1 MTKFAVFTLILMVAG
16 SVIRLYAQVPPPK
29 PPPPANAA
37 GDAHSALPPGA
48 GRDLVVR
55 TCSQCHAVEIVT
67 QQHMGLDGWKK
78 LVDLMANNGAIA
90 TDAEFDQIANYLA
103 ASFPELPADAGTSK

>member
-1 MTKFAVFTLILMVAG
+1 MTKSAIFTLMLMVAG
-16 SVIRLYAQVPPPK
+16 SANRLHAQVAPP
-29 PPPPANAA
+29 
-37 GDAHSALPPGA
+37 LPPGA
-48 GRDLVVR
+48 GRELVVR

-103 ASFPELPADAGTSK
+103 KSFPPGKKK